1 MALLG
6 LIKSLHQE
14 KKEKKY
20 DDQKLELLE
29 DWKKE
34 NTDGTNKNEWE
45 IPLCRKEMSH
55 LEN

>member
-1 MALLG
+1 MSTGNLQ
-6 LIKSLHQE
+6 KNKRQPKKDQE
-14 KKEKKY
+14 GK
-20 DDQKLELLE
+20 LLE